1 MDQHN
6 YQRARLKLFEDKRLK
21 EVWICPKDGSKP
33 FHKAASKC
41 STEKDF
47 QALELEEFQ
56 RRIESDASRALRA
69 DGPWPQKQH
78 DHITA
83 WLALHILRN
92 PKTRRDI
99 FASREDWNSRFME
112 EYEKERVFSGYF
124 NCVRQMARPA
134 DQFLITSDYPVVELW
149 ADLPDGEKH
158 LVRCFA
164 KSPNI
169 LVLLWGNGMLEPTFP
184 ISAEDYFNAM
194 MWAVSDEFVYSHR
207 NDVPIE
213 KLKGIAQ
220 NFEMLPVEETIGF
233 YVE

>member
-1 MDQHN
+1 
-6 YQRARLKLFEDKRLK
+6 
-21 EVWICPKDGSKP
+21 
-33 FHKAASKC
+33 
-41 STEKDF
+41 
-47 QALELEEFQ
+47 
-56 RRIESDASRALRA
+56 
-69 DGPWPQKQH
+69 
-78 DHITA
+78 
-83 WLALHILRN
+83 
-92 PKTRRDI
+92 
-99 FASREDWNSRFME
+99 
-112 EYEKERVFSGYF
+112 
-124 NCVRQMARPA
+124 MARPA

-184 ISAEDYFNAM
+184 ISVEDYFNAM
-194 MWAVSDEFVYSHR
+194 MWAMSDEFVYSHR
-207 NDVPIE
+207 NDVPME